1 MTWHP
6 LFPIQDVLARSYVTN
21 YKIKGQS
28 GDRGS
33 QQDRELESEYQP
45 TILAMASL

>member
-1 MTWHP
+1 MTWHR
-6 LFPIQDVLARSYVTN
+6 LFTIQDVLARSFVTN

-28 GDRGS
+28 CDRGA
-33 QQDRELESEYQP
+33 QPYRELESEYQP